1 LICHVARPLSKIGAA
16 GVVAQRSVREI
27 ILNLISQL
35 IWVTLAALSTVSLLF
50 LFGTTDLREIIGAQV
65 EVPAWLVL
73 LVAIAVIT
81 GAALSFALQ
90 RRASVVRGRALAT
103 SGNLDL
109 LRARRKVRL
118 AARIVRSTRF
128 GSWPP
133 AEILEQ
139 RSEFRNELDLAIM
152 KEGADVRR
160 IWNVSTPGLDRV
172 TMSLTTLDNTTFD
185 ALISSSRRLLD
196 RTLAGLRSARRA
208 GLTPLKIN
216 AVLYHSHQ
224 AGLGNLTEIRDLYE
238 VAVQHGVDELRFFT
252 LLWHETFA
260 RFDEFYHFFSPEM
273 RAALESLLRH
283 CHLVAPGE
291 VVEILSALALRFAH
305 RVYPKIEFG
314 LELDQLRLGFEAM
327 KYGRLPGDAGL
338 QEGPYAMRL
347 SADGALRATL
357 NGPPSYELIRGVRQG
372 RPFSELR
379 SRYRA
384 ALEAMP

>member
-1 LICHVARPLSKIGAA
+1 MRSQQVSAVDNGRGSREPGPAGSGVTPLPPLVWVRLQSRERLQRKLRISLTDRCNFACFFCHNEGQGPIQRVSRSALGADELQAVVRVALAEGVTKVKLTGGEPLLFRSGPDD
-16 GVVAQRSVREI
+16 VVSVVRK
-27 ILNLISQL
+27 
-35 IWVTLAALSTVSLLF
+35 LAALRAEARVFDLSMTTNGSLLPDYAEP
-50 LFGTTDLREIIGAQV
+50 L
-65 EVPAWLVL
+65 
-73 LVAIAVIT
+73 
-81 GAALSFALQ
+81 
-90 RRASVVRGRALAT
+90 ASA
-103 SGNLDL
+103 
-109 LRARRKVRL
+109 
-118 AARIVRSTRF
+118 
-128 GSWPP
+128 
-133 AEILEQ
+133 
-139 RSEFRNELDLAIM
+139 
-152 KEGADVRR
+152 
-160 IWNVSTPGLDRV
+160 GLDRV
-172 TMSLTTLDNTTFD
+172 TMSLTTLDHASFD
-185 ALISSSRRLLD
+185 TLISSSRRLLD

-252 LLWHETFA
+252 LLWHEAFA

-283 CHLVAPGE
+283 CRLVSPGE

-314 LELDQLRLGFEAM
+314 LVLDQLRLGFEAM